1 MATKSTKKQ
10 TEVTAENFLEM
21 LQKRFEKNMHRHKGI
36 KWPQVQERL
45 STFMNGKKKEKQKF
59 QSLLE
64 MEKTGGEPDV
74 IEFDQST
81 GEFIFADCSPET
93 PKGRRSICYD
103 REALESR
110 KQHKPAHNALDM
122 AAEMGIEL
130 LTEEQYFELQKHGP
144 YDTKTSSWL
153 ITPKEV
159 RKLGGALFGDYRFG
173 RTFIY
178 HNGADSYY
186 GVRGF
191 RGRLRV

>member
-10 TEVTAENFLEM
+10 TEVTAENLLEM

-36 KWPQVQERL
+36 EWPKVQERL
-45 STFMNGKKKEKQKF
+45 NSFMNGKKKEKQKI
-59 QSLLE
+59 QSLIE

-110 KQHKPAHNALDM
+110 KQHKPAHNAIDK

>member
-1 MATKSTKKQ
+1 Q
-10 TEVTAENFLEM
+10 TEITTDNLLEI
-21 LQKRFEKNMHRHKGI
+21 LQKRFEKNMHRHKSI
-36 KWPQVQERL
+36 KWMDVQERL
-45 STFMNGKKKEKQKF
+45 STFINGKKKERQKIA
-59 QSLLE
+59 SLIA

-74 IEFDQST
+74 IGLDKST
-81 GEFIFADCSPET
+81 GEFIYADCSPET

-103 REALESR
+103 KEALQSR
-110 KQHKPAHNALDM
+110 KEHKPAHNAIDM

-130 LTEEQYFELQKHGP
+130 LTEEQYFDLQKHGP

-159 RKLGGALFGDYRFG
+159 RKLGGAIFGDYRFG

-178 HNGADSYY
+178 HNGAESYY

-191 RGRLRV
+191 RGLLKV